1 MSLQYELFTISNS
14 LAPIE
19 ERKKMH
25 SSHKKSEAYKELCET
40 DKLVYELFVKD
51 CYSAAADGEKFID
64 VPERT
69 SSEVLK
75 ALGIPANAAFFYWDS
90 PTSI

>member
-1 MSLQYELFTISNS
+1 MSLQYELFQLSRS
-14 LAPIE
+14 PQLPK
-19 ERKKMH
+19 EREKMH

-51 CYSAAADGEKFID
+51 CYNAAAYGEKFIA

-75 ALGIPANAAFFYWDS
+75 ALDIPEKAAFFYWDA
-90 PTSI
+90 PNSI